1 MQAAGAHGSGV
12 GGQGGQH
19 GWITPH
25 LQGRVCTCPPARSY
39 MQAAHGGRHS
49 HGACHGPR
57 APGRDEALAS
67 RHGTPTVSAL
77 RCIVQGHSLFLIC
90 CAALRRGTFCCC
102 RCGSALEHRRWAHWL
117 HCIAQGLFVDGDA
130 ERPWSMGSG
139 HMLCCVTLPI
149 G

>member
-1 MQAAGAHGSGV
+1 VQAAGAHGSGV

-90 CAALRRGTFCCC
+90 CAASRCQLGRCCKQNLAVGV
-102 RCGSALEHRRWAHWL
+102 RCAVSCCKPGGCCKHHLACANAVLGR
-117 HCIAQGLFVDGDA
+117 IANHADVASIIWQ
-130 ERPWSMGSG
+130 
-139 HMLCCVTLPI
+139 T
-149 G
+149 